1 MNQQRPNAG
10 PHGDFADPWAEGNGG
25 EAYADAPYDESGPSY
40 GPPLVV
46 SPALVYQL
54 SAGPQVIDGY
64 PAVEV
69 VMSLLRDYEMA
80 GAACPA
86 PGFDVLGWQNEVTV
100 AVRAD
105 RPGRWTS
112 YSPNVGAYQPLPYG
126 DGASSDLGQHEPTAV
141 WRFIPEGLGP
151 YNTNHIN
158 IWAYVFVNG
167 SFVPFDEMV
176 ASPHYIDA
184 NGAARVTTLL

>member
-1 MNQQRPNAG
+1 MNHQPPNG
-10 PHGDFADPWAEGNGG
+10 PHADFADPWADGAGG
-25 EAYADAPYDESGPSY
+25 EAYADVPYDEGGAVPGS
-40 GPPLVV
+40 PLLI

-54 SAGPQVIDGY
+54 SAAAQVIDGF
-64 PAVEV
+64 PALEI
-69 VMSLLRDYEMA
+69 VMSLLRDYELA

-86 PGFDVLGWQNEVTV
+86 PGFDVLGWQNEITV

-112 YSPNVGAYQPLPYG
+112 FSPTVGAHQPLPFG
-126 DGASSDLGQHEPTAV
+126 DGATSDLGQHEPTAV
-141 WRFIPEGLGP
+141 WRFIPENLGP
-151 YNTNHIN
+151 YNTNPIN

-167 SFVPFDEMV
+167 GFVPFDELV

-184 NGAARVTTLL
+184 NGAARVTAQL